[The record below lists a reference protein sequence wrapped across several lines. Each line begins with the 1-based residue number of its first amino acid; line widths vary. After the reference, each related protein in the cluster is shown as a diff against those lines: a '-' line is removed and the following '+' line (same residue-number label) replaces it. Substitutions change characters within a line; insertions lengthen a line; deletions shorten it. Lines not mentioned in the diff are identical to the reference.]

1 MARLI
6 LKRPSKW
13 LDLARSY
20 KIYVDGQRIGK
31 IHNDETKEFE
41 ITPGQHTIKAK
52 IDFLSSKSLR
62 FEVKNDEENLK
73 MLVKNNTKIWLFI
86 IIAFVSMSLSVSIYK
101 SFFPNASFMQFV
113 IFLIIY
119 ILSIVLF
126 AFFKPYLKIELVE
139 DLS

>member
-13 LDLARSY
+13 LDAMRSY
-20 KIYVDGQRIGK
+20 KIYVDGQRIGE

-41 ITPGQHTIKAK
+41 ITPGQHTIKVK

-62 FEVKNDEENLK
+62 FEVKKDDENLK
-73 MLVKNNTKIWLFI
+73 MLVKNNTKIWLFVL
-86 IIAFVSMSLSVSIYK
+86 IAFVSTSISVSIYK
-101 SFFPNASFMQFV
+101 SFFPNASLMQFV
-113 IFLIIY
+113 IFY

-126 AFFKPYLKIELVE
+126 AYFNPYLKIEQVE
-139 DLS
+139 YLS